1 MPKANLYDMAGKQI
15 GEVELSEAIF
25 GIEPNQYVV
34 HDVVKNH
41 LANCRQGTQSALTRA
56 EVSGGGKKPWR
67 QKGTGHARQG
77 SIRAPQWTHG
87 GVALGPKPRSYY
99 YTINKKVKRLA
110 LLSAL
115 SDKAANGN
123 MILVDKIAADE
134 YKTKTVVAFLAAVGA
149 GKKNLIVND
158 TLDAKFVKSA
168 ANIPGVQTAA
178 TGINTY
184 DVVNAD
190 KLILSVDAAK
200 KLEEVYA

>member
-1 MPKANLYDMAGKQI
+1 MQTKVFDMAGKQV
-15 GEVELSEAIF
+15 GEIELSDAIF
-25 GIEPNQYVV
+25 GIEPNESVV

-41 LANCRQGTQSALTRA
+41 LANCRQGTQSALTKG
-56 EVSGGGKKPWR
+56 EVSYSTAKPWR